1 MLALPV
7 EPLSKRGK
15 GDIRDKRSYRG
26 SSRGGWWRAK
36 EDVTLDRE
44 HQDPEDGRPRR
55 PMALIAFVRLRYMII
70 PPNRR
75 SASRKRAITG

>member
-44 HQDPEDGRPRR
+44 HQDPEDGR
-55 PMALIAFVRLRYMII
+55 AETADGIDRLR
-70 PPNRR
+70 P
-75 SASRKRAITG
+75 SQVHDHSSE